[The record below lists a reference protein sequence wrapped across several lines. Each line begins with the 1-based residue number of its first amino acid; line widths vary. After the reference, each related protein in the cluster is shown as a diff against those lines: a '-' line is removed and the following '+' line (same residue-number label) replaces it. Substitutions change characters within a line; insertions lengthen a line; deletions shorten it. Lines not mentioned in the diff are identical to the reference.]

1 MKVPS
6 GDTSVATMLLGSLL
20 NCLAVKLNRQ
30 AIYVVRALFHC
41 VSGKI
46 GMDRVPS
53 ILVLEQISECAK
65 ISSEILLVWRLAACW
80 CRQAIGTTGRIT
92 ASHGAWRRGN
102 APLGGVGKTV
112 ALEERWCLA
121 AGRYR
126 QAV

>member
-1 MKVPS
+1 
-6 GDTSVATMLLGSLL
+6 LGYG
-20 NCLAVKLNRQ
+20 C
-30 AIYVVRALFHC
+30 
-41 VSGKI
+41 G
-46 GMDRVPS
+46 S